1 MRSTLAIDAAV
12 GERQRSLGAALE
24 AHAKNFRDTV
34 AQQTVNLDELLM
46 HGINAVRRSSENI
59 TRQSLKAIEGLANQS
74 DLLKNVSE
82 NLLGQIGSVTSR
94 FENQGQQIMRAA
106 GTLETVNQKID
117 QTLQH
122 RHSDLTNTLNRL
134 TGKADEFGRFV
145 EGYSSALEGS
155 LTEAEI
161 RARAA
166 AEELKISTEMRQR
179 EALADLQKL
188 KSEADAESER
198 QLAELRN
205 RFSSVTTEV
214 SQQLGSLTSRFDETS
229 EEVRQR
235 AARAAAELAEEQAQ
249 LRREM
254 ERLPAATRESA
265 DAMRRALGDQLKALE
280 QLSSFTSRAAMER
293 DVSPPMPGFGGQL
306 GLPAPGTS
314 SAAVAGGGR
323 PLAGLTSTLQ
333 QEMNARQQQAPRPV
347 AQMPEPQQRPSAP
360 HAAQGPGPM
369 AAMPGGPM
377 PGGPMLGSPMPGSP
391 MPGSPMP
398 GSPMPAGHVGYPA
411 NVPPAE
417 AGREGWKL
425 GDLLKRAS
433 FDDEHGSHAAG
444 QHHPQPA
451 PPAPLAQPFTLNV
464 DVIARALD
472 PATASA
478 IWSRFR
484 AGQRGIMV
492 RSIYTNE
499 GRATF
504 DEVSR
509 RYKTDPDLKR
519 TIDRYL
525 ADFERLLKDAE
536 QKDPSGRLVQNHFVS
551 DTGRVYLFL
560 SHASGRLS

>member
-1 MRSTLAIDAAV
+1 MQNVLESYTGALGDALGNRTQQIQGMLEGFSNDMAATLSARTDNLQTVFEEYTRALDTTLSNRTQIVDNQLIERTKALNSAFSERLRLFDNSIMRSTLAIDAAV

-34 AQQTVNLDELLM
+34 AQQTVNLDKSLM

-74 DLLKNVSE
+74 DLLKNVSGI
-82 NLLGQIGSVTSR
+82 LLGQIGSVTSR

-314 SAAVAGGGR
+314 SASSSGGRASTRQSQLDAAAGNECAPAAGASSGRTDAGTAATAVRAARRACSRPYGFHARGLQCRGRTDARVADARVADARVADAGRSSGISSQCASHGGG
-323 PLAGLTSTLQ
+323 
-333 QEMNARQQQAPRPV
+333 
-347 AQMPEPQQRPSAP
+347 
-360 HAAQGPGPM
+360 PGW
-369 AAMPGGPM
+369 
-377 PGGPMLGSPMPGSP
+377 
-391 MPGSPMP
+391 
-398 GSPMPAGHVGYPA
+398 V
-411 NVPPAE
+411 E
-417 AGREGWKL
+417 TR
-425 GDLLKRAS
+425 
-433 FDDEHGSHAAG
+433 
-444 QHHPQPA
+444 
-451 PPAPLAQPFTLNV
+451 
-464 DVIARALD
+464 
-472 PATASA
+472 
-478 IWSRFR
+478 
-484 AGQRGIMV
+484 
-492 RSIYTNE
+492 RSIE
-499 GRATF
+499 A
-504 DEVSR
+504 
-509 RYKTDPDLKR
+509 
-519 TIDRYL
+519 
-525 ADFERLLKDAE
+525 
-536 QKDPSGRLVQNHFVS
+536 RLV
-551 DTGRVYLFL
+551 R
-560 SHASGRLS
+560 

>member
-1 MRSTLAIDAAV
+1 MFDDSIMRSTLAIDAAV

-34 AQQTVNLDELLM
+34 AQQTVNLDKSLM

-155 LTEAEI
+155 LTEAGNS
-161 RARAA
+161 RPCRCRG
-166 AEELKISTEMRQR
+166 TEDQHGTRQR

-188 KSEADAESER
+188 KSEADAESDR

-306 GLPAPGTS
+306 GLPAPGSS
-314 SAAVAGGGR
+314 SAPVAGGGR

-360 HAAQGPGPM
+360 HAAQAPGPM

-377 PGGPMLGSPMPGSP
+377 PGGPMLGSPMPESP

-411 NVPPAE
+411 SVPPAE

-472 PATASA
+472 PTTASA

-504 DEVSR
+504 DEISAATR
-509 RYKTDPDLKR
+509 P
-519 TIDRYL
+519 I
-525 ADFERLLKDAE
+525 
-536 QKDPSGRLVQNHFVS
+536 PI
-551 DTGRVYLFL
+551 
-560 SHASGRLS
+560 